1 MCNVEYKLY
10 EGNVETAQTNDCRQK
25 IINIEINIC
34 GKLRKSGSF
43 VRKKGGYEKIFFE
56 MTQVGR

>member
-10 EGNVETAQTNDCRQK
+10 EGNVEIAQSKDCRQK
-25 IINIEINIC
+25 IIKIEINIC

-43 VRKKGGYEKIFFE
+43 ERKKRGKEMIFFE
-56 MTQVGR
+56 MTQVGE